1 MKKYCLLST
10 FYGWEINQPTPE
22 EIKSN
27 LNYDGDINDL
37 YLNFSNTFD
46 PWHKDHLNVG
56 HSGREDLIYGKII
69 MLKKFIEDNILNK
82 YEYLCHV
89 DYTDLRFH
97 RSFCEMMDIFINTGE
112 DFIIST
118 EKTAWPT
125 IDVIKTWVDYD
136 VVEKEFTFVNSGSII
151 SKTEVMY
158 NYLTELEALLF
169 NTNLDFRDDQGVW
182 QYYNLHINPLN
193 KDLDCTY
200 TFTTALLDDT
210 YYELDKGKIITKFKT
225 HPYII
230 HDNSSFS
237 LNLRHTNE

>member
-1 MKKYCLLST
+1 
-10 FYGWEINQPTPE
+10 
-22 EIKSN
+22 
-27 LNYDGDINDL
+27 
-37 YLNFSNTFD
+37 
-46 PWHKDHLNVG
+46 
-56 HSGREDLIYGKII
+56 

-225 HPYII
+225 HPYMI